1 MQTLRAVTHFNQTF
15 SHAELILLIQHS
27 LLKQVFLIE
36 LSDRRP
42 RKSLCPRRVLIQ
54 SDWISSNTLWFPARD
69 KDIDPN
75 EYWYL
80 ARHQAKVA
88 VKQSGLFQSKL
99 TDTPAQKI
107 LKGHHPRPLQD
118 WAICAELEAEPALA
132 FIEDTTGAGKTEAAF
147 ILAKR
152 LFDAGLGKGVFVGPP
167 VERQQASF

>member
-88 VKQSGLFQSKL
+88 VKQSGLRQIPCVLLPKL
-99 TDTPAQKI
+99 IARLGDLCI
-107 LKGHHPRPLQD
+107 E
-118 WAICAELEAEPALA
+118 I

-152 LFDAGLGKGVFVGPP
+152 FGGPWETF
-167 VERQQASF
+167 VERQQRHFKSKDHQRSWGNGCSGIWL

>member
-1 MQTLRAVTHFNQTF
+1 MKTLRAVTHFNQTF
-15 SHAELILLIQHS
+15 FDTELILLIQHS
-27 LLKQVFLIE
+27 LLKQVFRIE

-88 VKQSGLFQSKL
+88 VKQAGLFQSKP

-152 LFDAGLGKGVFVGPP
+152 LSDAGLGKGVFVGPP